1 MRIFGKGKEQEA
13 VDSEEH
19 GASDLDQLRES
30 LRLAALPAEVAR
42 VAQDELAN
50 LAQSSP
56 ATAEY
61 TIGVNYLNYLIS
73 LPWHKTT
80 PDNLDIQRAEQIL
93 NREHFGLAEVKER
106 ILEHLAVR
114 ILKSTARPKVLV
126 VDDEAIARRNLEH
139 VLSQENYLVK
149 TAADGEEALRLLA
162 AEHFDVV
169 VTDYKME
176 KVDGLAVLE
185 GVKELS
191 PETVVIMVTGHA
203 TLPTA
208 VQAMRQG
215 SYHVLAK
222 PLKLEE
228 LRQTIR
234 EALAGRSAGLENQG
248 PILCLAGPP
257 GTGKT
262 SLQRSIALSLERKF
276 VRLSLAGIKDEAE
289 IRGHRRSYIGA
300 LPGRI
305 IQEIRRGE
313 SRNPVFMLDEIDKLS
328 GEFKGDPAAALLEV
342 LDPQQNAH
350 FIDHYLDVPFDLSKV
365 MFVATANNVEAIPA
379 PLLDRLEVLYLSG
392 YMLEEKA
399 EIARRHLIPRAIR
412 EAGLEEQPPTFT
424 TTAIE
429 KIISEHTREAGLRNL
444 QRQIAAICRKSARET
459 LRHRE
464 TADQPDLLITPDK
477 VESLLGPRKFF
488 QETAGLRERIGVVTG
503 LAWTGMGGELM
514 FVEATMMQGHNNL
527 ILTGSLGEVMKES
540 AQAALSYL
548 RSHTAQFNIP
558 ADFFENTDI
567 HIHVP
572 GGAIPKDG
580 PSAGLTIAMALLS
593 LLTKRP
599 PRLDIALSGELTLTG
614 RILPVGGIKEKLMA
628 ARRAGIKTVI
638 FPEKNRASL
647 RDIPPPLADSL
658 KVITVNEVSEVV
670 AHLFA
675 PTPADL

>member
-1 MRIFGKGKEQEA
+1 MRIFGKDKGQEQPER
-13 VDSEEH
+13 DERET
-19 GASDLDQLRES
+19 SDLEKLRES
-30 LRLAALPAEVAR
+30 VRHAALPANVEQVAL
-42 VAQDELAN
+42 DELAN

-56 ATAEY
+56 AATEY
-61 TIGVNYLNYLIS
+61 TIGINYLNYLLS

-80 PDNLDIQRAEQIL
+80 PDNLDINRAEQIL
-93 NREHFGLAEVKER
+93 NQEHFGLSEVKER

-114 ILKSTARPKVLV
+114 ILKNSAKPRILV
-126 VDDEAIARRNLEH
+126 VDDEPIARRNLEH

-149 TAADGEEALRLLA
+149 TAADGGEALRLLA
-162 AEHFDVV
+162 AERFDVV
-169 VTDYKME
+169 VTDYRME
-176 KVDGLAVLE
+176 KIDGLAVLE
-185 GVKELS
+185 AVKELS
-191 PETVVIMVTGHA
+191 PETVVIMVTGYA
-203 TLPTA
+203 TMPTA

-234 EALAGRSAGLENQG
+234 EALAEKSAGLESKG

-262 SLQRSIALSLERKF
+262 SLQKSIARSLERKF
-276 VRLSLAGIKDEAE
+276 IRLSLAGIRDEAE
-289 IRGHRRSYIGA
+289 IRGHRRSYVGA

-305 IQEIRRGE
+305 IQEIRRGG

-328 GEFKGDPAAALLEV
+328 RECKGDPAAALLEV
-342 LDPQQNAH
+342 LDHQQNSH
-350 FIDHYLDVPFDLSKV
+350 FTDHYLDVPFDLSKV

-392 YMLEEKA
+392 YMLEEKE

-412 EAGLEEQPPTFT
+412 EAGLADQPPTFT
-424 TTAIE
+424 TAAIE

-444 QRQIAAICRKSARET
+444 QRQIAAICRKSAREL
-459 LRHRE
+459 LRQRDSDQE
-464 TADQPDLLITPDK
+464 TDQRITPEV
-477 VESLLGPRKFF
+477 VETLLGPRKYF
-488 QETAGLRERIGVVTG
+488 QETAGLRERIGVATG
-503 LAWTGMGGELM
+503 LAWTGMGGELI

-548 RSHTAQFNIP
+548 RSNTARYDIP

-580 PSAGLTIAMALLS
+580 PSAGLTIVVALLS
-593 LLTKRP
+593 LLSKRP
-599 PRLDIALSGELTLTG
+599 TRLDIALSGEVTLTG
-614 RILPVGGIKEKLMA
+614 RILPVGGIKEKMMA

-638 FPEKNRASL
+638 LPEKNRGNL
-647 RDIPPPLADSL
+647 REIPEPLAQSL
-658 KVITVNEVSEVV
+658 QVILVNEVSEVV
-670 AHLFA
+670 DHLFA
-675 PTPADL
+675 ATPEG

>member
-1 MRIFGKGKEQEA
+1 MRIFGKDKDRETA
-13 VDSEEH
+13 ASEDH
-19 GASDLDQLRES
+19 GASDLEKLRE
-30 LRLAALPAEVAR
+30 LIQLAALPVAVER
-42 VAQDELAN
+42 VALDELGN
-50 LAQSSP
+50 LGQSSP
-56 ATAEY
+56 ASAEY
-61 TIGVNYLNYLIS
+61 TIGVNYLNYLVG
-73 LPWHKTT
+73 LPWHQTT
-80 PDNLDIQRAEQIL
+80 PDNLDIRRAEQIL
-93 NREHFGLAEVKER
+93 NQEHFGLTEIKER

-114 ILKSTARPKVLV
+114 ILKSTAAPRILV

-149 TAADGEEALRLLA
+149 VAANGEEALRLLG
-162 AEHFDVV
+162 AERFDVV

-191 PETVVIMVTGHA
+191 PETTVIMVTGFA

-208 VQAMRQG
+208 VQAMRLG

-222 PLKLEE
+222 PLKLDE

-234 EALAGRSAGLENQG
+234 EALAEKSAGLENKG

-262 SLQRSIALSLERKF
+262 SLQKSIARSLERKF
-276 VRLSLAGIKDEAE
+276 IRLSLAGIRDEAE

-328 GEFKGDPAAALLEV
+328 GECKGDPAAALLEV
-342 LDPQQNAH
+342 LDHQQNAH
-350 FIDHYLDVPFDLSKV
+350 FTDHYLDVPFDLSKV
-365 MFVATANNVEAIPA
+365 MFVATANNIEAIPA

-424 TTAIE
+424 SPAIE
-429 KIISEHTREAGLRNL
+429 KIINEHTREAGLRGL
-444 QRQIAAICRKSARET
+444 QRQVAAICRKSARET
-459 LRHRE
+459 LKHRGS
-464 TADQPDLLITPDK
+464 DSKPDLLITPER
-477 VESLLGPRKFF
+477 VETLLGPRKYF
-488 QETAGLRERIGVVTG
+488 QETAGLRERLGVATG
-503 LAWTGMGGELM
+503 LAWTGMGGELI
-514 FVEATMMQGHNNL
+514 FVEATMMPGHNNL

-540 AQAALSYL
+540 AQAALSFL
-548 RSHTAQFNIP
+548 RSNTAQFNLP
-558 ADFFENTDI
+558 ADFFADHDI

-599 PRLDIALSGELTLTG
+599 THLDIAISGELTLTG
-614 RILPVGGIKEKLMA
+614 RILPVGGIKEKMMA
-628 ARRAGIKTVI
+628 ARRAGIKSVI
-638 FPEKNRASL
+638 FPEKNRGNLREIPAALANSL
-647 RDIPPPLADSL
+647 Q
-658 KVITVNEVSEVV
+658 VILVNEVSEVV
-670 AHLFA
+670 AHLF
-675 PTPADL
+675 D